1 MRLTRETIVQGAL
14 QLLNE
19 VGLDDFTTRRLA
31 DRLGIQSPT
40 LYWHFKS
47 KRELLDAM
55 AYAMLKDLD
64 ARPLPA
70 PGSDWRAFW
79 LENTRAFRRALLAH
93 RDGARVHAGTLPSVS
108 QLPRAEML
116 MRLLCS
122 EGFAPEKA
130 LAIMLAVSRFVV
142 GWVLEEQA
150 AGSRADESQSAFNP
164 SPESFPLLAEAAQ
177 LMKNQGPDWAFDLA
191 LSFLLGSGSN

>member
-14 QLLNE
+14 ELLNE
-19 VGLDDFTTRRLA
+19 VGLDEFTTRRLA
-31 DRLGIQSPT
+31 DKLGIQSPT

-64 ARPLPA
+64 ARPMPV
-70 PGSDWRAFW
+70 PGSDWRALW
-79 LENTRAFRRALLAH
+79 LEGARGFRRALLAY
-93 RDGARVHAGTLPSVS
+93 RDGARVHAGTLPSVN
-108 QLPRAEML
+108 QLPRAEASMQ
-116 MRLLCS
+116 LLCS

-130 LAIMLAVSRFVV
+130 LAIMLTFSRFVV

-150 AGSRADESQSAFNP
+150 AGSRADDEQSAFNP
-164 SPESFPLLAEAAQ
+164 LPESFPFLAEAGQ
-177 LMKNQGPDWAFDLA
+177 LIKNQSPDWTFDLA
-191 LSFLLGSGSN
+191 LSFLLGSGPN